1 MKKYSLTFKNIY
13 FMTVALLFFNFA
25 FSVLSP
31 DAGSFQVPEKLQY
44 DLTWAGV
51 KAGEA
56 SLEIKEDGDEIKI
69 TSTAKSAKWVSVFYT
84 VNDIVESRLSKDNAN
99 QTIGQPVNYR
109 MNLREGKHRRNR
121 EVVFERGSSKAIYID
136 YINNERNEFE
146 IPPVIFDPI
155 SSFYYLRT
163 VNLEVGKSVYVAIFD
178 NKKVWDVEV
187 QVLRKERIEVP
198 AGEFDTIVIK
208 PLMRSEGIFLR
219 KGDIHIWLTDDK
231 RRIPVMLKTK
241 IKIGSINA
249 NLTGVSH

>member
-1 MKKYSLTFKNIY
+1 M
-13 FMTVALLFFNFA
+13 
-25 FSVLSP
+25 
-31 DAGSFQVPEKLQY
+31 PEKLQY

-69 TSTAKSAKWVSVFYT
+69 ISTAKSAKWVSVFYT
-84 VNDIVESRLSKDNAN
+84 VNNIVESRLSKDNAN

-109 MNLREGKHRRNR
+109 VNLREGKHRRNR
-121 EVVFERGSSKAIYID
+121 EVLFDRGSSKAIYID
-136 YINNERNEFE
+136 HINNERDDFE
-146 IPPVIFDPI
+146 IPLVIFDPI

-163 VNLEVGKSVYVAIFD
+163 VNLEVGKSVYVVIFD

-187 QVLRKERIEVP
+187 QVLRKERVEVP
-198 AGEFDTIVIK
+198 AGEFETIVIK

-241 IKIGSINA
+241 TKIGSISA
-249 NLTGVSH
+249 NLTGAGY